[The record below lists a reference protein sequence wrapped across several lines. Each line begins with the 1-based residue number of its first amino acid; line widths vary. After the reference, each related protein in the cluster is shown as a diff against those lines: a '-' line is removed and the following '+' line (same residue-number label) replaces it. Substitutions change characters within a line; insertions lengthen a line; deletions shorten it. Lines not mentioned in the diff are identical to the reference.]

1 MSVEMALTRIPKM
14 RYMSLRELIV
24 QVLIVPVLIVLL
36 ILLIGVVGV
45 VGLACFVLM
54 ELGRKFGRIISSFGR

>member
-36 ILLIGVVGV
+36 ILLIGVVGG

-54 ELGRKFGRIISSFGR
+54 ELGRKFGRTISSFGR

>member
-24 QVLIVPVLIVLL
+24 QVLIVPVLVLL
-36 ILLIGVVGV
+36 LMLLIGVVGV
-45 VGLACFVLM
+45 VSLVWLVLVGL
-54 ELGRKFGRIISSFGR
+54 GKKFGRIISSFGR